1 MKLTTQD
8 KVIRAQNRKINRL
21 KILLSSANCK
31 GLKLIC
37 KKIDLQIEIH
47 ELRMEHDIDYRN
59 YINNNKLPF

>member
-37 KKIDLQIEIH
+37 KNIDLEIEIH

-59 YINNNKLPF
+59 YINNNKLTF